1 MFWQSTRWVG
11 ILTTALLFTAGVS
24 ASAQDDLVEQLN
36 LTADQKTKLKELQEN
51 FQKEAG
57 TLQKQINDLVA
68 DERRLRKNDAP
79 ESELRKVMQER
90 ADKEIEL
97 TMALNRFT
105 EKVKNLLTAEQLRK
119 WEQLKKQR

>member
-1 MFWQSTRWVG
+1 
-11 ILTTALLFTAGVS
+11 
-24 ASAQDDLVEQLN
+24 
-36 LTADQKTKLKELQEN
+36 
-51 FQKEAG
+51 
-57 TLQKQINDLVA
+57 
-68 DERRLRKNDAP
+68 
-79 ESELRKVMQER
+79 MQER